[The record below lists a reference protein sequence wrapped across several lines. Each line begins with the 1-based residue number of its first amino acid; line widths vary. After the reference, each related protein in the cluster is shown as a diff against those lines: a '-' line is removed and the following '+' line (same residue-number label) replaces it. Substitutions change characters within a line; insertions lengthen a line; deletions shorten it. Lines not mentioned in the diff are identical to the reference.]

1 MIDPTLSVSIKY
13 TKGTPKSVP
22 FARMRDKILG
32 EKYDLSIVSVDTK
45 TARKL
50 NRETRGKDYATN
62 ILSFPLTKKSGEIV
76 LHIPTIMKD
85 AKKFSMTKEDFF
97 VYIVIHG
104 MLHLKGMQHGS
115 TMDKEERKFARMF
128 KVTIS

>member
-13 TKGTPKSVP
+13 TKGTPKSVL